1 MYIYKAA
8 VIGAGAMGA
17 EIAQVISYSGLPVIL
32 KDINDELVQKGLK
45 HIREIYQKRVD
56 KGKMSSVDLESKMNL
71 IQPATGY
78 EPLKEIDI
86 VIEAVP
92 EKMEIKKNVF
102 QELDKICPSYTIFAS
117 NTSALSISEMAR
129 ATARPEKVIGMHFF
143 YPAHVMKLVEVI
155 PGALTSEETT
165 QTVTAFTESLRKIPV
180 KVGECAGFLVNRL
193 LMPYLNEAAFC
204 LQEGADS
211 VQKIDDTMVRFGMP
225 MGPFTLVDNL
235 GLDIC
240 YDVVQT
246 LLKAYGERMKPA
258 EIWQEMYTLKR
269 LGKKNGIGF
278 YNYSGDTND
287 DTISRLIRVIQDK
300 LRVGAGPRARPNSE
314 GQTQGSAPAFIP
326 ERLLF
331 SMVNEAILCIEEKI
345 ANAWDIDM
353 AMMAGVGFPQSTE
366 GLLHYAD
373 SVGLDV
379 ILDQLKR
386 FQQEHGIRFKPAPL
400 LEKMVANGAVGKKAK
415 RGFFEYV

>member
-1 MYIYKAA
+1 
-8 VIGAGAMGA
+8 MGA

-32 KDINDELVQKGLK
+32 KDINKDRVQKGLK

-56 KGKMSSVDLESKMNL
+56 KGKMSSVNLESKMNL
-71 IQPATGY
+71 IQGVGANDY
-78 EPLKEIDI
+78 SLLRDVDI

-92 EKMEIKKNVF
+92 ENMEIKKNVF

-143 YPAHVMKLVEVI
+143 YPAHVMKLVEII
-155 PGALTSEETT
+155 PGTKTSEETI
-165 QTVTAFTESLRKIPV
+165 QTVVNFTESLRKIPV

-193 LMPYLNEAAFC
+193 LMPYLNEAAFY
-204 LQEGADS
+204 LQERGVS
-211 VQKIDDTMVRFGMP
+211 VQEMDSEMVRFGMP

-246 LLKAYGERMKPA
+246 LLRAYGERMKPA
-258 EIWQEMYTLKR
+258 EIWQEMYALK
-269 LGKKNGIGF
+269 LFGKKTGVGF
-278 YNYSGDTND
+278 YNYSGDPND
-287 DTISRLIRVIQDK
+287 DTVSRLIRVIQDK
-300 LRVGAGPRARPNSE
+300 LHVGAGLKPTPTS
-314 GQTQGSAPAFIP
+314 IP

-331 SMVNEAILCIEEKI
+331 PMVNEAILCIEEKI

-353 AMMAGVGFPQSTE
+353 AMIAGVGFPQATE

-373 SVGLDV
+373 GVGLD
-379 ILDQLKR
+379 ILLEQLRKL
-386 FQQEHGIRFKPAPL
+386 QQEHGIRFKPAPL
-400 LEKMVANGAVGKKAK
+400 LEKMVAEGVVGKKAK

>member
-8 VIGAGAMGA
+8 VVGAGAMGA
-17 EIAQVISYSGLPVIL
+17 EIAQVISYSGLPVLL
-32 KDINDELVQKGLK
+32 KDVNEELVQKGVSRA
-45 HIREIYQKRVD
+45 REIYQRRVD
-56 KGKMSSVDLESKMNL
+56 KGKMSPQDLEAKMNL
-71 IQPATGY
+71 IQGTTSY
-78 EPLKEIDI
+78 EGLKEVDI

-102 QELDKICPSYTIFAS
+102 QDLDKVCPSYTIFAS
-117 NTSALSISEMAR
+117 NTSALSISEMA
-129 ATARPEKVIGMHFF
+129 TGTQRPEKVIGMHFF

-155 PGALTSEETT
+155 PGAKTSEETV
-165 QTVTAFTESLRKIPV
+165 QTVMAFTESLRKIPV

-193 LMPYLNEAAFC
+193 LMPYLNEAAYC
-204 LQEGADS
+204 LQEGAGTI
-211 VQKIDDTMVRFGMP
+211 QEIDQAAVRFGMP

-235 GLDIC
+235 GLDVC

-246 LLKAYGERMKPA
+246 LLKAYGDRMKPA
-258 EIWQEMYTLKR
+258 EIWGEIYALKR
-269 LGKKNGIGF
+269 FGKKAGAGF
-278 YNYSGDTND
+278 YNYSGDSQD
-287 DTISRLIRVIQDK
+287 QTIENLVAELQKMAPTREL
-300 LRVGAGPRARPNSE
+300 VGARE
-314 GQTQGSAPAFIP
+314 GNKSTFSP

-331 SMVNEAILCIEEKI
+331 SMVNEAILCIHENI

-353 AMMAGVGFPQSTE
+353 AMLAGIGFPQATE

-379 ILDQLKR
+379 ILETLRNLQK
-386 FQQEHGIRFKPAPL
+386 EHGERFKPAPL
-400 LEKMVANGAVGKKAK
+400 LEKMVSEGATGKKAK

>member
-8 VIGAGAMGA
+8 VVGAGAMGG
-17 EIAQVISYSGLPVIL
+17 EIAQVISYSGLPVLL
-32 KDINDELVQKGLK
+32 KDINDEMVQKGIK
-45 HIREIYQKRVD
+45 TARHIYQRRVD
-56 KGKMSSVDLESKMNL
+56 KGKMSPQDLEAKMNL
-71 IQPATGY
+71 IQGTTTYDGF
-78 EPLKEIDI
+78 KEVDI

-143 YPAHVMKLVEVI
+143 YPAHVMKLVEVV
-155 PGALTSEETT
+155 PGAQTSEETT

-204 LQEGADS
+204 LQEGAADI
-211 VQKIDDTMVRFGMP
+211 QKIDDVMAGFGMP

-235 GLDIC
+235 GLDVC

-258 EIWQEMYTLKR
+258 EIWQELYDLKR
-269 LGKKNGIGF
+269 LGRKTGAGF
-278 YNYSGDTND
+278 YNYSGDAND
-287 DTISRLIRVIQDK
+287 ETVSRLIRERQDK
-300 LRVGAGPRARPNSE
+300 LNVGAGPRARPNSE
-314 GQTQGSAPAFIP
+314 GQTQGSAPTSIP

-331 SMVNEAILCIEEKI
+331 SMVNEAILCIEERI

-353 AMMAGVGFPQSTE
+353 AMMAGVGFPQATE

-373 SVGLDV
+373 SVGLDTV
-379 ILDQLKR
+379 LRKLR
-386 FQQEHGIRFKPAPL
+386 ELQQEHGIRFKPAGL
-400 LEKMVANGAVGKKAK
+400 LEKMVSEGALGKKAK
-415 RGFFEYV
+415 RGFFEYI